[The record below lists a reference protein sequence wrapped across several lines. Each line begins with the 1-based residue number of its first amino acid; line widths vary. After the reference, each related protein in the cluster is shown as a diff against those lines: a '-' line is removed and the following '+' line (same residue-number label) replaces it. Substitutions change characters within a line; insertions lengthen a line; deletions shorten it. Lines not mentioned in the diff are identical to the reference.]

1 MALADLAAM
10 AKDLWW
16 TTDPASERLW
26 EKVTGAAWATSGH
39 NPVAA
44 LKGVDLD
51 ALDPALVEE
60 VESWLAR
67 WPRRKRAVEQATP
80 TNKRVAYFCMEYGLH
95 ESLPIYSGGLG
106 MLAGDHLRS
115 ASDLGIDL
123 VAVGLMY
130 RQGYFLQDIVDGRQ
144 VAHYGT
150 YDPAT
155 LPLYPSIGG
164 QWEDI
169 RIEIPDGESSYVAT
183 ARLVMVGH
191 VRLFL
196 LDTDLPENPQPI
208 RDLTRR
214 LYGGDE
220 RMRLHQEVLLGFG
233 GVRLL
238 EKLGITRDVF
248 HMNEGHAAFLTTALL
263 EKATALGASLE
274 DAREEVRSK
283 CVFTTHTPVP
293 AGHDR
298 FSVDAVTAVVGPTMG
313 RANLNNDQWAG
324 PAITGDGRFCMST
337 LAIQSSRII
346 NGVSKLHAEVS
357 NEMFAHLGKPIQPIT
372 NGVHPTAWLAE
383 ATQGLFNAHLPGWR
397 AHISDPDFWTQA
409 RALPTEAL
417 MATRRALRGRLIDAV
432 REAFGDPDLLD
443 KDRLTI
449 GFARRFATYKRANL
463 IFTQPDTLKAILD
476 AGAQIIFAGKAH
488 PRDIPGQELIA
499 EIIRW
504 SEDPRFKGKI
514 VFVPGYD
521 PRWGRLLTTGA
532 DVWLNNPRRPREASG
547 TSGQKAAIN
556 GNPNLSVLDGW
567 WPEAADDTNGWSIP
581 GPTDLEDVLAL
592 YQLLQNKVLPS
603 FQDDE
608 QWAQLM
614 RRNFE
619 TCMPVFNTDRMLKDY
634 CRVLY
639 DPEQA

>member
-10 AKDLWW
+10 ARDLWW

-26 EKVTGAAWATSGH
+26 EKVTGPAWAASGH

-44 LKGVDLD
+44 LKGIDLD
-51 ALDPALVEE
+51 ALDPALQEE
-60 VESWLAR
+60 VEAWLAR
-67 WPRRKRAVEQATP
+67 WPRRERAADQTLP
-80 TNKRVAYFCMEYGLH
+80 TNKRIAYFCMEYGLH

-115 ASDLGIDL
+115 AGDLGIDM

-144 VAHYGT
+144 VARYGT
-150 YDPAT
+150 YDAST
-155 LPLYPSIGG
+155 LPLYPTIGG

-196 LDTDLPENPQPI
+196 LDTDLPENPEPI
-208 RDLTRR
+208 RDLTKR

-233 GVRLL
+233 GIRLL
-238 EKLGITRDVF
+238 EKLGIERDVY

-263 EKATALGASLE
+263 EKAAALGASLDE
-274 DAREEVRSK
+274 ARAEVQSK

-298 FSVDAVTAVVGPTMG
+298 FSVDAVTAVVGPTMW
-313 RANLNNDQWAG
+313 RAKLTNEDWA
-324 PAITGDGRFCMST
+324 ATATTEDGRFCMST
-337 LAIQSSRII
+337 LAIQSSRVV

-357 NEMFAHLGKPIQPIT
+357 NEMFAHLGKTIQPIT

-397 AHISDPDFWTQA
+397 TNISDIDFWK
-409 RALPTEAL
+409 RASTLPTDAL

-432 REAFGDPDLLD
+432 REALGDPDLLD

-463 IFTQPDTLKAILD
+463 IFTQPDTLAAILD

-488 PRDIPGQELIA
+488 PRDVPGQELIA

-504 SEDPRFKGKI
+504 AEDPRFKGKI

-567 WPEAADDTNGWSIP
+567 WPEAADGTNGWAIP
-581 GPTDLEDVLAL
+581 GTTDLEDALAL
-592 YQLLQNKVLPS
+592 YSLLEDAVLPK
-603 FQDDE
+603 FRDEE
-608 QWAQLM
+608 QWAELM

-634 CRVLY
+634 CKVLY
-639 DPEQA
+639 DPRQA

>member
-26 EKVTGAAWATSGH
+26 AKVTGEAWQASGH

-44 LKGVDLD
+44 LKRANLD
-51 ALDPALVEE
+51 NLSAETIEE
-60 VESWLAR
+60 VQAWLAR
-67 WPRRKRAVEQATP
+67 WPRRQNRAAGIRP
-80 TNKRVAYFCMEYGLH
+80 TDKRVAYFCMEYGLH

-115 ASDLGIDL
+115 AADLGIDM

-130 RQGYFLQDIVDGRQ
+130 RQGYFLQDVADGKQTVR
-144 VAHYGT
+144 YGA
-150 YDPAT
+150 YDPST
-155 LPLYPSIGG
+155 LPMNKTIGG
-164 QWEDI
+164 PWENL
-169 RIEIPDGESSYVAT
+169 RIEIPDGETSYQAAV
-183 ARLVMVGH
+183 RMVVVGQ

-196 LDTDLPENPQPI
+196 LDTDLPENPQPV
-208 RDLTRR
+208 RDLTMR

-238 EKLGITRDVF
+238 EKLGIERDVF

-263 EKATALGASLE
+263 EKEAALGTPAAAAWE
-274 DAREEVRSK
+274 RVRSR

-298 FSVDAVTAVVGPTMG
+298 FDFDAVVRVIGPTLG
-313 RANLNNDQWAG
+313 QAGLDTGDWAHLG
-324 PAITGDGRFCMST
+324 QTEDGRFCMST
-337 LAIQSSRII
+337 LAIRASRAI

-357 NEMFAHLGKPIQPIT
+357 NEMFAHLNKPVLPIT

-383 ATQGLFNAHLPGWR
+383 ATQGLFNSHLPGWR
-397 AHISDPDFWTQA
+397 EQISDTRFWEKA
-409 RALPTEAL
+409 ADIPTEAL
-417 MATRRALRGRLIDAV
+417 MATRRALRGRLVRAV
-432 REAFGDPDLLD
+432 REALGDPTLLD
-443 KDRLTI
+443 ENTLTI

-463 IFTQPDTLKAILD
+463 LFTEPDTLAEILD
-476 AGAQIIFAGKAH
+476 SGAQVIFAGKAH
-488 PRDIPGQELIA
+488 PRDVPGQALIE

-504 SEDPRFKGKI
+504 SQDPRFKGKV

-532 DVWLNNPRRPREASG
+532 DVWLNNPRRPQEASG
-547 TSGQKAAIN
+547 TSGQKAALN

-567 WPEAADDTNGWSIP
+567 WPEAADGTNGWSIA
-581 GPTDLEDVLAL
+581 GRSDLEDAL
-592 YQLLQNKVLPS
+592 DLYALLRNDVLPA
-603 FQDDE
+603 FADDDR
-608 QWAQLM
+608 WAELM
-614 RRNFE
+614 RRNFQ
-619 TCMPVFNTDRMLKDY
+619 TCVPVFNTDRMVREY
-634 CRVLY
+634 CRTLY
-639 DPEQA
+639 NTGQA

>member
-1 MALADLAAM
+1 VALADLAAM

-26 EKVTGAAWATSGH
+26 AKVTGHAWAASGH

-44 LKGVDLD
+44 LKNTDLD

-60 VESWLAR
+60 VEAWLAR
-67 WPRRKRAVEQATP
+67 WPRGGRLEEQPPP
-80 TNKRVAYFCMEYGLH
+80 TQKRVAYFCMEYGLH

-115 ASDLGIDL
+115 AADLGIDL

-130 RQGYFLQDIVDGRQ
+130 RQGYFLQDIIDGRQ
-144 VAHYGT
+144 VARYGA

-155 LPLYPSIGG
+155 LPFYPTTGG
-164 QWEDI
+164 PWENI
-169 RIEIPDGESSYVAT
+169 RIEIPDGEGTYVAT
-183 ARLVMVGH
+183 VRVVMVGH

-196 LDTDLPENPQPI
+196 LDTDLPENPEPI
-208 RDLTRR
+208 RDLTTR
-214 LYGGDE
+214 LYGGDT

-263 EKATALGASLE
+263 EQATALGASTE
-274 DAREEVRSK
+274 DARTQVREK

-298 FSVDAVTAVVGPTMG
+298 FSPDAVAAVLGPTMS
-313 RANLNNDQWAG
+313 RANLSTEDWAA
-324 PAITGDGRFCMST
+324 PATTEDGQFCMST
-337 LAIQSSRII
+337 LAIQSSRVI

-397 AHISDPDFWTQA
+397 ANISDPAFWA
-409 RALPTEAL
+409 KAGSLPTDAL
-417 MATRRALRGRLIDAV
+417 MTTRFALRSRLVDAV
-432 REAFGDPDLLD
+432 RAELGDDSLLD
-443 KDRLTI
+443 KNRLTI

-463 IFTQPDTLKAILD
+463 IFTQPDTLLEILD

-488 PRDIPGQELIA
+488 PRDEPGQDLIA

-547 TSGQKAAIN
+547 TSGQKAALN

-567 WPEAADDTNGWSIP
+567 WPEAADGTNGWSIP
-581 GPTDLEDVLAL
+581 GTTDLEDALAL
-592 YQLLQNKVLPS
+592 YSLLKEAVLPA
-603 FQDDE
+603 FRDDE
-608 QWAQLM
+608 QWAELM
-614 RRNFE
+614 RRNFQ

-634 CRVLY
+634 CSILY
-639 DPEQA
+639 GTEQA

>member
-1 MALADLAAM
+1 MALADLKAM

-26 EKVTGAAWATSGH
+26 EKVTGPAWAASGY

-44 LKGVDLD
+44 LKDIDLD
-51 ALDPALVEE
+51 TLEPALVEE
-60 VESWLAR
+60 VEAWLAR
-67 WPRRKRAVEQATP
+67 WPRRQRPAEQAPP
-80 TNKRVAYFCMEYGLH
+80 TAKRVAYFCMEYGLH

-130 RQGYFLQDIVDGRQ
+130 RHGYFLQDVVDGRQ
-144 VAHYGT
+144 VARYGT
-150 YDPAT
+150 YDTAT
-155 LPLYPSIGG
+155 LPLYSSLGG
-164 QWEDI
+164 QWDDI
-169 RIEIPDGESSYVAT
+169 RIEIPDGETSYVAT
-183 ARLVMVGH
+183 ARLVRVGH

-196 LDTDLPENPQPI
+196 LDTDLPENPQPM
-208 RDLTRR
+208 RDLTSR

-238 EKLGITRDVF
+238 EKLGIERDVY

-263 EKATALGASLE
+263 EKATSLGASLE

-298 FSVDAVTAVVGPTMG
+298 FSVDAVTAVVGPTMW
-313 RANLNNDQWAG
+313 RSKLSNDDWASQ
-324 PAITGDGRFCMST
+324 ATTDDGRFCMST
-337 LAIQSSRII
+337 LAIQSSRVI

-357 NEMFAHLGKPIQPIT
+357 NEMFAHLGKPIRPIT

-397 AHISDPDFWTQA
+397 ANISEPDFWAQA
-409 RALPTEAL
+409 KMLPTDAL

-432 REAFGDPDLLD
+432 RTALGDPNVLD

-463 IFTQPDTLKAILD
+463 IFTEPDTLAAILD

-488 PRDIPGQELIA
+488 PRDVPGQELIA

-504 SEDPRFKGKI
+504 SEDPRFKGKV

-521 PRWGRLLTTGA
+521 PRWGRLLTTGS

-567 WPEAADDTNGWSIP
+567 WPEAADGTNGWAIP
-581 GPTDLEDVLAL
+581 GTTDLEDVLAM
-592 YQLLQNKVLPS
+592 YSLLRDVILPK

-608 QWAQLM
+608 QWAELM

-634 CRVLY
+634 CKVLY
-639 DPEQA
+639 DPGQA